1 MANTVA
7 MPFDVI
13 KSRIQQMKQNEY
25 AGPLDCA
32 RKSIQAE
39 GPLVLWRGF
48 TPAFLKLA
56 PFTVI
61 SLVFLEK
68 LTELATGE
76 SAM

>member
-1 MANTVA
+1 

-13 KSRIQQMKQNEY
+13 KSRMQNAATGDY

-32 RKSIQAE
+32 ARSVRAE

-56 PFTVI
+56 PYTVI
-61 SLVFLEK
+61 SLVILEK
-68 LTELATGE
+68 LTFAATGKR
-76 SAM
+76 AM